1 MKEIARLELGYYWP
15 DGRRAYMAVDNEG
28 QRYRGVLDE
37 PDLAQDLRERG
48 RRRAAEYTW
57 ARTAE
62 LTAAAYAEVAP

>member
-37 PDLAQDLRERG
+37 PDLV
-48 RRRAAEYTW
+48 AEYLDYLDSLGL
-57 ARTAE
+57 E
-62 LTAAAYAEVAP
+62 PPS